1 MSLLEITSLTKDFGG
16 VRAVDDFSH
25 SLEKGGLYAIIGPN
39 GAGKTTIFNLIT
51 GIYKPTRGRIAFE
64 GEDITGQVTHQIS
77 QKGIARTFQNIR
89 LFSEFSV
96 FDNVRTACHRY
107 AHYSVW
113 EGLFPTP
120 RRRREEKDLAERSRR
135 LLELV
140 GLNDRADEIS
150 RNLPYG
156 HQRRLEIARALA
168 QEPALLLLDEPAAGM
183 NPDETVDLM
192 AFIEEI
198 HNTFDLTILLIEHHM
213 EVVMGLADDIVVIDF
228 GRTIARGT
236 PEEIQ
241 SDPTVIEA
249 YLGTEE
255 VY

>member
-1 MSLLEITSLTKDFGG
+1 MPLLEINNLTKDFGG

-25 SLEKGGLYAIIGPN
+25 QLEKGGLYAIIGPN

-51 GIYKPTRGRIAFE
+51 GIYEPTMGHIFVDGDE
-64 GEDITGQVTHQIS
+64 ITGHVTHQIA

-89 LFSEFSV
+89 LFSDFSV
-96 FDNVRTACHRY
+96 RDNVRTACHRY
-107 AHYSVW
+107 ASYSIW

-120 RRRREEKDLAERSRR
+120 RRGREEKDLAERTAR

-140 GLNDRADEIS
+140 ELGHRADELS
-150 RNLPYG
+150 KNLPYG

-168 QEPALLLLDEPAAGM
+168 QEPKLLLLDEPAAGM

-192 AFIEEI
+192 AFIKQI
-198 HNTFDLTILLIEHHM
+198 HKTFDLTILLIEHHM
-213 EVVMGLADDIVVIDF
+213 EVVMGLADNIVVIDF
-228 GRTIARGT
+228 GRTIAQGT
-236 PEEIQ
+236 PEEVQ
-241 SDPTVIEA
+241 SNPTVIEA

-255 VY
+255 D